1 MKSIE
6 TLEKEEADMKW
17 QELVWRPLNN

>member
-1 MKSIE
+1 MKGIE